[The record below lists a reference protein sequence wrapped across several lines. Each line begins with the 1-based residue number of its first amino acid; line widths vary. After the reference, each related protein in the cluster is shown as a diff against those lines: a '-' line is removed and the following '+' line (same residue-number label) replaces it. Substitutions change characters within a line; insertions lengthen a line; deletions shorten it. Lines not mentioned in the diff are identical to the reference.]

1 MEIFNSAKTINMA
14 IVFFRLV
21 LGISLTL
28 GCVFF
33 AKLSFAT
40 ELQPYDLHYTANLGG
55 MKIEARHQLKQNS
68 GKYSI
73 ETQAKNFLGTIS
85 EKGSFKIS
93 DSGQIVPLRYSR
105 KQKSMVGNR
114 SETHVFDWASNSLL
128 YTFKKSQGTIAVSPG
143 QFDRLSLTQQMRL
156 DLTRGTKEFSYT
168 LFRKGKFK
176 QYQYRVVGNEMINL
190 NSGSFNTVM
199 VERLEQDSSKNT
211 KIWFASDWDFV
222 VLKMETFEKNSQKTM
237 VFDHGELNGNSIL
250 PLKNTVEI

>member
-1 MEIFNSAKTINMA
+1 MEIFNSAKTISMA
-14 IVFFRLV
+14 IFFRLV

-28 GCVFF
+28 GCIFF

-105 KQKSMVGNR
+105 KQNPW
-114 SETHVFDWASNSLL
+114 SE
-128 YTFKKSQGTIAVSPG
+128 IARKPMY
-143 QFDRLSLTQQMRL
+143 LTGPL
-156 DLTRGTKEFSYT
+156 IHFYIHL
-168 LFRKGKFK
+168 
-176 QYQYRVVGNEMINL
+176 
-190 NSGSFNTVM
+190 
-199 VERLEQDSSKNT
+199 
-211 KIWFASDWDFV
+211 KIPR
-222 VLKMETFEKNSQKTM
+222 
-237 VFDHGELNGNSIL
+237 HNSIIARS
-250 PLKNTVEI
+250 VR